1 MAEEGKYIYCI
12 IETDEER
19 NFGPIGIGGR
29 GDEVVTIPY
38 RDLSAVISN
47 SPMTKYVISRENLTA
62 HEMVIEKVMRDYT
75 VLPVR
80 FCTIAL
86 NAEEIRRLLENRYI
100 EFKHLLRDMDNKIE
114 LGVKA
119 LWRDMDLIFQEITNE
134 NEEIKILKERVLK
147 SPRQA
152 YYNKIAVGEMVQSAL
167 EAKKN
172 REGEE
177 ILSVLRKISVDY
189 RTNRTYGDRML
200 LNAVFLVDKGR
211 EKEFDSRM
219 DELDAKYKGRIK
231 FSYVGPAPP
240 YNFVNITIHIEE

>member
-1 MAEEGKYIYCI
+1 MEEGKYIYCI
-12 IETDEER
+12 IGTDEER

-47 SPMTKYVISRENLTA
+47 SPMTKYIISKENLTA
-62 HEMVIEKVMRDYT
+62 HEIVIEKVMRDYT

-86 NAEEIRRLLENRYI
+86 NAEEIRGLLKNRYI

-134 NEEIKILKERVLK
+134 NEEIKRLKERILK

-152 YYNKIAVGEMVQSAL
+152 YYDKIAIGEIVQSAL

-172 REGEE
+172 KEGEE
-177 ILSVLRKISVDY
+177 ILSVLRKISIDY
-189 RTNRTYGDRML
+189 RTNMTYGDRML
-200 LNAVFLVDKGR
+200 LNAAFLVDKGR

-219 DELDAKYKGRIK
+219 DELATKHEGRIK

-240 YNFVNITIHIEE
+240 YNFVNITIHLEG